1 MAEDEEEETEAS
13 SEDRILDSRA
23 FQMGG
28 GIDLDAF
35 MTPDDL
41 TTAKRPALPGG
52 SPTDATAG
60 EGPDAGQSNAIE
72 IDDAVGEIFEVFDQD
87 SGPRPGDILSDGT
100 VYETPELDTITEIAV
115 EGERRLHWA
124 LMVTMILVYSLIGWL
139 VATALDP
146 MMATAGLIGLATLG
160 FILGE
165 RWVPDKGMHILGV
178 TWVIISMKL
187 LYGLAIDAHHWGWID
202 TQQLGGSLI
211 ALVEWVG
218 RSPQI
223 QNYPGPNLQRPIQ
236 CHIAKHLRRSK

>member
-1 MAEDEEEETEAS
+1 MAGDEHEDDES
-13 SEDRILDSRA
+13 PSEDRIIDSRA

-35 MTPDDL
+35 MTPGDL
-41 TTAKRPALPGG
+41 AAAKRPALPGG

-60 EGPDAGQSNAIE
+60 MKPNEDELAVGE
-72 IDDAVGEIFEVFDQD
+72 IDDAVGEIFEIFDQN
-87 SGPRPGDILSDGT
+87 SGPKPGDVLSDGT

-146 MMATAGLIGLATLG
+146 VMATAGLIGLATLG

-187 LYGLAIDAHHWGWID
+187 
-202 TQQLGGSLI
+202 
-211 ALVEWVG
+211 
-218 RSPQI
+218 
-223 QNYPGPNLQRPIQ
+223 
-236 CHIAKHLRRSK
+236 